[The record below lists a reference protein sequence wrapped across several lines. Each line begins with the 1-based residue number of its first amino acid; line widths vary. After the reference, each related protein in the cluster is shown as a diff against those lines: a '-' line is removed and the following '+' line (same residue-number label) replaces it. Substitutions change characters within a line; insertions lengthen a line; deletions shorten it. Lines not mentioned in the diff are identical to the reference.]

1 MKKWK
6 VGVTLVC
13 TSVLLGFAA
22 NQKVEAAIH
31 TYGSI
36 SNVNQQEGTYD
47 VTIHATT
54 DEMGINGIREVSV
67 PIWTNKD
74 DLVWYKAKH
83 QGKGVWKVRMNV
95 RNHKN
100 HRGNYTTHI
109 YIYSKDGQVE
119 GLNAGQTKLNN
130 VLSAEIKNVNAKAGT
145 YDVVVKDQ
153 IGGAV
158 DRVSVPIWST
168 IDKMIV
174 WYPAT
179 KQSDG
184 TWIAHFDYK
193 KHKYMTGKYKTHV
206 YMYTKNQGVHAINLG
221 ETEITG
227 QPLSLSAEIKN
238 VNSQAGSY
246 DVVVKASAPSGVKS
260 VRVPIWTNARDI
272 KWYEAKRQA
281 DGTWLVHMDIKNH
294 GNHVGKYTTHVYMTA
309 NDGRETA
316 INVGQ
321 TELKGQPLLLSAEI
335 KNVNS
340 QAGSYDVVV
349 KANAPSGVKSV
360 RVPIWTNARD
370 IKWYEAK
377 RQADSTW
384 LVHMDIKNHGNHVGK
399 YTTHVYMTAND
410 GRETAINAGQTE
422 IKGQPLSLSAEIK
435 NVNSQAGSYDV
446 VVRASAPSG
455 VKSVRVPIWTNP
467 RDLKWYA
474 ATKQSDGTWLVH
486 MNIKNHSNHLGKYTT
501 HVYMTAND
509 GRETAINLGQTELK
523 GQTKPTEQPGKTD
536 TSQQGQGGNTN
547 TGNTTEQPQYKQASF
562 TLKDLEVA
570 WARTDRVIDESYL
583 RQAFVNGTDEYGKPL
598 SVDKLKITTPIANRT
613 IKGGTD
619 IPVRIEVTYQ
629 AKNGVVKRYMSV
641 SVAAPVNTVEGVRK
655 EMLKLVNELRASVGV
670 QPVQYDESLNKA
682 SDVRVNELMTKFS
695 HVRPN
700 GEGSSTALKQFVSE
714 DEYYENYI
722 GMGENIQSN
731 SMFGDDYTVAR
742 RLFESWKNS
751 PGHYQNMIMSEW
763 NVFGF
768 SMSDGFAQQFFSE
781 KVSY

>member
-1 MKKWK
+1 MIMKKWK

-13 TSVLLGFAA
+13 TSVLLGFSA

-31 TYGSI
+31 SYGI
-36 SNVNQQEGTYD
+36 IDNVNQQEGTYD

-54 DEMGINGIREVSV
+54 DEMGIDGIREVSV

-83 QGKGVWKVRMNV
+83 QGKGVWKVRMNAK
-95 RNHKN
+95 NHKN

-109 YIYSKDGQVE
+109 YIYSKNGQVE
-119 GLNAGQTKLNN
+119 GINAGQTKLNN
-130 VLSAEIKNVNAKAGT
+130 VLSAEIKNVNATAGT
-145 YDVVVKDQ
+145 YDVVVKDH

-158 DRVSVPIWST
+158 DKVSVPIWST
-168 IDKMIV
+168 KDRKIV

-184 TWIAHFDYK
+184 TWVAHFNYK
-193 KHKYMTGKYKTHV
+193 NHKYLTGNYKTHV
-206 YMYTKNQGVHAINLG
+206 YMYTKNQGVHAINVG
-221 ETEITG
+221 ETT
-227 QPLSLSAEIKN
+227 
-238 VNSQAGSY
+238 
-246 DVVVKASAPSGVKS
+246 
-260 VRVPIWTNARDI
+260 
-272 KWYEAKRQA
+272 
-281 DGTWLVHMDIKNH
+281 
-294 GNHVGKYTTHVYMTA
+294 
-309 NDGRETA
+309 
-316 INVGQ
+316 
-321 TELKGQPLLLSAEI
+321 
-335 KNVNS
+335 
-340 QAGSYDVVV
+340 
-349 KANAPSGVKSV
+349 
-360 RVPIWTNARD
+360 
-370 IKWYEAK
+370 
-377 RQADSTW
+377 
-384 LVHMDIKNHGNHVGK
+384 
-399 YTTHVYMTAND
+399 
-410 GRETAINAGQTE
+410 
-422 IKGQPLSLSAEIK
+422 IKGQPLSLKAEIK

-523 GQTKPTEQPGKTD
+523 GQPLSLKAEIKNVNSQAGNYDVVVRASAPSGVKSVRVPIWTNPRDLKWYAATQQSDGTWLVHMNIKNHSNHLGKYTTHVYMTANDGRETAINLGQTELKGQPKPTEQPGKTD
-536 TSQQGQGGNTN
+536 TSQQGQGGNTD

-570 WARTDRVIDESYL
+570 WSITDRVIDESYL

-619 IPVRIEVTYQ
+619 IPIRIEVAYQ

-641 SVAAPVNTVEGVRK
+641 SVTAPVNTVEGVRK

-682 SDVRVNELMTKFS
+682 SDVRANELMTKFS

-700 GEGSSTALKQFVSE
+700 GEGSSTALRQFVSQ

-731 SMFGDDYTVAR
+731 SMFGDDYTVAK